1 MKINKK
7 RLSSRDEESLI
18 DCDSV
23 GIRTRD
29 PLIKSQ
35 MLYRLS
41 YRIYFDKNVGDNYFK
56 AVANI
61 CLFVTFIQTIGV
73 IF

>member
-1 MKINKK
+1 MISYVRNKD
-7 RLSSRDEESLI
+7 LSNTLKSLFFFGELA
-18 DCDSV
+18 

-41 YRIYFDKNVGDNYFK
+41 YELLNWYALY
-56 AVANI
+56 
-61 CLFVTFIQTIGV
+61 
-73 IF
+73 

>member
-1 MKINKK
+1 MPAGGLVPLVILATFRQLELLPRLTSKAARPASSPAKVFEKIG
-7 RLSSRDEESLI
+7 EP
-18 DCDSV
+18 V

-41 YRIYFDKNVGDNYFK
+41 YGLSPTEAR
-56 AVANI
+56 
-61 CLFVTFIQTIGV
+61 T
-73 IF
+73 

>member
-1 MKINKK
+1 MRDLRTRPAFARRPKSQQNK
-7 RLSSRDEESLI
+7 SEPG
-18 DCDSV
+18 

-41 YRIYFDKNVGDNYFK
+41 YGLAKGG
-56 AVANI
+56 
-61 CLFVTFIQTIGV
+61 T
-73 IF
+73 

>member
-1 MKINKK
+1 VNFVVPLLYPQGPEAAPPRSENPFKIK
-7 RLSSRDEESLI
+7 SEPG
-18 DCDSV
+18 

-41 YRIYFDKNVGDNYFK
+41 YGLAREGG
-56 AVANI
+56 
-61 CLFVTFIQTIGV
+61 T
-73 IF
+73 

>member
-1 MKINKK
+1 MPETAKK
-7 RLSSRDEESLI
+7 GFLAKAFFIGELG
-18 DCDSV
+18 

-41 YRIYFDKNVGDNYFK
+41 YELILNGCSYKR
-56 AVANI
+56 
-61 CLFVTFIQTIGV
+61 
-73 IF
+73 